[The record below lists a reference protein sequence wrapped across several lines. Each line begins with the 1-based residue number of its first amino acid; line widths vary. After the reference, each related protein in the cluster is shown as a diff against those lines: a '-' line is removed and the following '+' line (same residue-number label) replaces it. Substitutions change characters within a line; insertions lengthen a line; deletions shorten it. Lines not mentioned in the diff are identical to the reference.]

1 LSYDYFANKVKLY
14 MKIKDVFSAYK
25 NDLQQ
30 VEKCINEYI
39 TSEIKLIPEVAHH
52 LIDSGGKRFRPL
64 LLLISSGI
72 CGYRKDPRFPLAAVM
87 EFIHTATL
95 LHDDV
100 IDQATIRRGKTS
112 ANNVFGNAVSVLV
125 GDFLCFKAFKLLTD
139 NGNLDILKLIS
150 QIANIM
156 SEGEVFQLIKCGDIN
171 LTEEEYLTIIE
182 KKTAVLISAAC
193 ATGAIL
199 GSASQKK
206 IDALSQF
213 GKNLGMAFQITDDI
227 LDYTAKEQEFGKSI
241 GKDIEEGKI
250 TLPLIFALKQSTK
263 EEKNKT
269 KELITRKEGSQK
281 AAQEIMSLIQKYNG
295 IDYSLKR
302 AEKFIRD
309 ARIQLNAFPECLE
322 KDQLNAVAG
331 HILSRNV

>member
-1 LSYDYFANKVKLY
+1 ML
-14 MKIKDVFSAYK
+14 IQDVFSAHK
-25 NDLQQ
+25 DDLQQ
-30 VEKCINEYI
+30 VEECINEYI
-39 TSEIKLIPEVAHH
+39 TSEIKLIPEVAHY

-72 CGYRKDPRFPLAAVM
+72 CGYRGDQRFPMAAAM

-125 GDFLCFKAFKLLTD
+125 GDFLCFKSFRLLTET
-139 NGNLDILKLIS
+139 GNLDILQLIS
-150 QIANIM
+150 RIAYIM
-156 SEGEVFQLIKCGDIN
+156 SEGEVFQLIKRGDIN

-199 GSASQKK
+199 GSASPEK

-213 GKNLGMAFQITDDI
+213 GKNIGMAFQITDDI
-227 LDYTAKEQEFGKSI
+227 LDYTGKEQEFGKSI
-241 GKDIEEGKI
+241 GKDLEEGKI
-250 TLPLIFALKQSTK
+250 TLPLIFAIKQSTE
-263 EEKNKT
+263 EEKDKI
-269 KELITRKEGSQK
+269 KEIITRKKGSQK
-281 AAQEIMSLIQKYNG
+281 AAREILRLIKKYNG
-295 IDYSLKR
+295 IDYSLRR
-302 AEKFIRD
+302 AAGYISE
-309 ARIQLNAFPECLE
+309 ARTQLSIFSDCPE
-322 KDQLNAVAG
+322 KDHLNAVADY
-331 HILSRNV
+331 ILSRNI

>member
-1 LSYDYFANKVKLY
+1 
-14 MKIKDVFSAYK
+14 MQIQDVFSAYK
-25 NDLQQ
+25 DDLQQ
-30 VEKCINEYI
+30 VEECINEYI

-72 CGYRKDPRFPLAAVM
+72 CGYRGEQRFPLAAAM

-125 GDFLCFKAFKLLTD
+125 GDFLCFKSFRLLTEV
-139 NGNLDILKLIS
+139 GNLDILQLIS
-150 QIANIM
+150 RIAYIM
-156 SEGEVFQLIKCGDIN
+156 SEGEVFQLIKRGDIN

-199 GSASQKK
+199 GSASPEK

-213 GKNLGMAFQITDDI
+213 GKNIGMAFQITDDI
-227 LDYTAKEQEFGKSI
+227 LDYTGKEQEFGKSI
-241 GKDIEEGKI
+241 GKDLEEGKI
-250 TLPLIFALKQSTK
+250 TLPLIFAIKQSTE
-263 EEKNKT
+263 EEKSKI
-269 KELITRKEGSQK
+269 KEIITRKKSSQK
-281 AAQEIMSLIQKYNG
+281 SAREILRLIKKYNG
-295 IDYSLKR
+295 IDYSLQC

-309 ARIQLNAFPECLE
+309 AQIQLNVFSECLE
-322 KDQLNAVAG
+322 KSQLNAVAG
-331 HILSRNV
+331 YILSRNR